1 MTTGSTG
8 PAKAPA
14 TTAPKAATPKSAT
27 SKVTAAKREADRVL
41 IFDTTLRDG
50 EQCPGATMTHEEKLE
65 VAELLDTMGV
75 DVIEA
80 GFPIASDGDFAAVNE
95 IAKRTKKATIC
106 GLARAGFKDID
117 YCAEAIRPAER
128 RRIHTFL
135 STSPV
140 HMKYKLQKEPH
151 EVYEMVIAQVT
162 RARNYTDDVEWSSE
176 DGTRTEFDFLCR
188 CVEAAIKAGA
198 TTINI
203 PDTVGYTVPE
213 EYFALLKRLRE
224 QVPNSDAACFSVHCH
239 NDLGMAVANS
249 LAGVH
254 AGARQIECTVN
265 GIGERAGNAALEEVV
280 MAMRVR
286 NDVLPYWTGI
296 DATMLTR
303 ASKLVSAVT
312 SFPVQFNKAIVGRN
326 AFAHESG
333 IHQDGML
340 KHTQTYEIM
349 MPEDVGVKQ
358 TSLVMGKHSG
368 RHAFVHKLEELGY
381 RLAGNQLED
390 AFVRFKALADRKKH
404 VYDEDIEALVDEEI
418 ATAQDH
424 IKLISLTVIAG
435 TRGPQR
441 ATMRLDID
449 GKSVIDEREGN
460 GPVDATFNCIKA
472 MVPHEAVLEL
482 YQVHAV
488 TEGTDAQAEV
498 SVRLLEHGRSVTAKG
513 ADPDTL
519 VASAKAYLAALN
531 KLMIRRQRGKLEP
544 LAVGERRIHSQDVG

>member
-1 MTTGSTG
+1 M
-8 PAKAPA
+8 
-14 TTAPKAATPKSAT
+14 TAPTKSEPARPEPT
-27 SKVTAAKREADRVL
+27 KSDKDRVV

-65 VAELLDTMGV
+65 VAALLDEMGV
-75 DVIEA
+75 DIIEA

-95 IAKRTKKATIC
+95 IARRTKNAVVC
-106 GLARAGFKDID
+106 GLARAAFKDID
-117 YCAEAIRPAER
+117 TCAEAIRPAER

-151 EVYEMVIAQVT
+151 EVYEMVIAQVA
-162 RARNYTDDVEWSSE
+162 RARGHTDDVEWSSE
-176 DGTRTEFDFLCR
+176 DGTRTEHDFLCR

-203 PDTVGYTVPE
+203 PDTVGYSVPE
-213 EYFALLKRLRE
+213 EYFALIKMVRE
-224 QVPNSDAACFSVHCH
+224 RVPNSDQARFSVHCH

-249 LAGVH
+249 LAGVR
-254 AGARQIECTVN
+254 AGARQIECTIN

-286 NDVLPYWTGI
+286 NDVMPFWNGVNSK
-296 DATMLTR
+296 MLTR
-303 ASKLVSAVT
+303 ASKLVAAVT
-312 SFPVQFNKAIVGRN
+312 SFPVQYNKAIVGRN

-349 MPEDVGVKQ
+349 VPEDVGVKQ

-381 RLAGNQLED
+381 QLAGNQLED

-404 VYDEDIEALVDEEI
+404 VYDEDLEALVDVEI
-418 ATAQDH
+418 ATFQDH
-424 IKLISLTVIAG
+424 IKLVSLTVIAG
-435 TRGPQR
+435 THGPQR
-441 ATMRLDID
+441 ATMKVDIA
-449 GKSVIDEREGN
+449 GKPAIAECEGN

-472 MVPHEAVLEL
+472 MVPHQAVLEL

-498 SVRLLEHGRSVTAKG
+498 SVRLSESGRSVTAKG

-531 KLMIRRQRGKLEP
+531 KLVARRLRGGEAI
-544 LAVGERRIHSQDVG
+544 AVGERRIHSTDVG

>member
-1 MTTGSTG
+1 MTT
-8 PAKAPA
+8 PAKPEPA
-14 TTAPKAATPKSAT
+14 QPSPAKSE
-27 SKVTAAKREADRVL
+27 KDRVV

-65 VAELLDTMGV
+65 VAELLDQMGV
-75 DVIEA
+75 DIIEA

-95 IAKRTKKATIC
+95 IAKRTKNAVVC
-106 GLARAGFKDID
+106 GLSRAAFKDID
-117 YCAEAIRPAER
+117 RCAEAIKPAKR
-128 RRIHTFL
+128 SRIHTFI

-140 HMKYKLQKEPH
+140 HMKWKLQMEP
-151 EVYEMVIAQVT
+151 EKVYQMVVSSVT
-162 RARNYTDDVEWSSE
+162 RARNYTDDVEWSAE
-176 DGTRTEFDFLCR
+176 DGTRTEIDFLCR
-188 CVEAAIKAGA
+188 CVEAAINAGA

-203 PDTVGYTVPE
+203 PDTVGYTVPD
-213 EYFALLKRLRE
+213 EYFDLFRMVRE
-224 QVPNSDAACFSVHCH
+224 RVPNSDKARFSVHCH

-249 LAGVH
+249 LAGVR

-265 GIGERAGNAALEEVV
+265 GIGERAGNASLEEVV
-280 MAMRVR
+280 MAMKVR
-286 NDVLPYWTGI
+286 NDALPFWTGI

-303 ASKLVSAVT
+303 VSKLVSAVT
-312 SFPVQFNKAIVGRN
+312 SFPVQYNKAIVGRN

-349 MPEDVGVKQ
+349 TPESVGVKQ

-368 RHAFVHKLEELGY
+368 RHAFAHKLEELGY
-381 RLAGNQLED
+381 HLGDNQLQE

-418 ATAQDH
+418 ATAQDRM
-424 IKLISLTVIAG
+424 KLLSLTVIAG
-435 TRGPQR
+435 TRGPQS
-441 ATMRLDID
+441 ATLTLDIE
-449 GKSVIDEREGN
+449 GRHHTVQSTGN
-460 GPVDATFNCIKA
+460 GPVDAVFNCIKA

-498 SVRLLEHGRSVTAKG
+498 SVRLAEHGRSVTAKG

-519 VASAKAYLAALN
+519 VASARAYLAALN
-531 KLMIRRQRGKLEP
+531 KLVARRARGTGKLEP
-544 LAVGERRIHSQDVG
+544 LALAERRLHSTDVG

>member
-1 MTTGSTG
+1 MKS
-8 PAKAPA
+8 PAKDKAKHPA
-14 TTAPKAATPKSAT
+14 KDATKKDTTDEGTKAVHKSP
-27 SKVTAAKREADRVL
+27 ADQVF

-75 DVIEA
+75 DIIEA
-80 GFPIASDGDFAAVNE
+80 GFPIASEGDFAAVNE
-95 IAKRTKKATIC
+95 IAKRTKKAVVC
-106 GLARAGFKDID
+106 GLSRASFKDID
-117 YCAEAIRPAER
+117 CCAEAIKPAER

-151 EVYEMVIAQVT
+151 EVYEMVIAQIT

-213 EYFALLKRLRE
+213 EYFALIKRLRE
-224 QVPNSDAACFSVHCH
+224 AVSNSDLARFSVHCH

-249 LAGVH
+249 LAGIH

-265 GIGERAGNAALEEVV
+265 GIGERAGNASLEEVV

-296 DATMLTR
+296 DTTMLTR

-368 RHAFVHKLEELGY
+368 RHAFAHKLEELGY

-424 IKLISLTVIAG
+424 IKLLSLTVIAG
-435 TRGPQR
+435 THGPQR
-441 ATMRLDID
+441 ATMKLDID
-449 GKSVIDEREGN
+449 GKALIEEREGN

-498 SVRLLEHGRSVTAKG
+498 SVRLSENSRSVTAKG

-544 LAVGERRIHSQDVG
+544 LALGERRIHSQDVG